1 VNVAPIDYQ
10 FLNEQAL
17 IAQQQALEEL
27 AFLQQKVAL
36 LDQVEAKTGS

>member
-17 IAQQQALEEL
+17 IAALEEL